1 MDSRDSHRGFLA
13 FGSASAFF
21 RCTKE
26 AATQRNDLHYLF
38 QSPFPEALLR
48 PAKRLLLLPILN
60 PTKLDL
66 FEMWP
71 QRWGRFFSRA
81 LLTPLEDPPDK
92 VGQQRED
99 QQHEYAS
106 DPDQEVQR
114 HFWRIDVFL
123 IHASR

>member
-1 MDSRDSHRGFLA
+1 MNSCDGNHKFPV

-48 PAKRLLLLPILN
+48 PAKRLLLLPFLK
-60 PTKLDL
+60 PYHSCL
-66 FEMWP
+66 FETL
-71 QRWGRFFSRA
+71 RVLYLR
-81 LLTPLEDPPDK
+81 TLEDPPDK
-92 VGQQRED
+92 VGQQGED
-99 QQHEYAS
+99 QQHEYAT

-114 HFWRIDVFL
+114 HFRRIDLFL
-123 IHASR
+123 VHASR